1 MEDVPV
7 LLAQRR
13 GMFRDMGHPEGP
25 AMQAMLASAEPFLRE
40 RLADGRCRAWLAESA
55 GQIVAGGA
63 IDLVTWIPGYA
74 DPSPVRAYLHNVYTE
89 PEFRRRGIAR
99 MLVETIV
106 HWCRAQGFRSVTLH
120 ASEHGR
126 SLYHGLGFVE
136 TNEMRLVF

>member
-1 MEDVPV
+1 
-7 LLAQRR
+7 
-13 GMFRDMGHPEGP
+13 
-25 AMQAMLASAEPFLRE
+25 
-40 RLADGRCRAWLAESA
+40 
-55 GQIVAGGA
+55 
-63 IDLVTWIPGYA
+63 
-74 DPSPVRAYLHNVYTE
+74 
-89 PEFRRRGIAR
+89 